1 MYEIYTDGSCLGNPG
16 AGGWGAIGEDLKL
29 CGASAKTTNNI
40 MEMTAVAKALEE
52 CVKRGIEEV
61 CIFTDS
67 NYVKNG
73 ITKWIINWKK
83 NGWMTSAGTP
93 VKNKELW
100 IQIDTLRDKVKIIE
114 WRWVK
119 AHNGHPQN
127 EAVDTLARECAKNIQ
142 VM

>member
-1 MYEIYTDGSCLGNPG
+1 
-16 AGGWGAIGEDLKL
+16 
-29 CGASAKTTNNI
+29 
-40 MEMTAVAKALEE
+40 
-52 CVKRGIEEV
+52 
-61 CIFTDS
+61 
-67 NYVKNG
+67 VKNG

-83 NGWMTSAGTP
+83 NGWMTSQGTP

-100 IQIDTLRDKVKIIE
+100 IQIDTLRTKMKMID

-142 VM
+142 VK